1 MYENSSV
8 LFTDVYTLLYN
19 VINAQSVFSIN
30 RKSKLYVKIF
40 VVKSEGQA
48 YLKIFNLNSSSK
60 ANRNNGKWFFTKYE
74 NQVKFNI
81 YFVDLAN
88 QSDVKFSLLNIKA
101 KLDGETKVKSIIFIH
116 R

>member
-8 LFTDVYTLLYN
+8 LFIDVYTLLYN

-88 QSDVKFSLLNIKA
+88 QSDVKFFF
-101 KLDGETKVKSIIFIH
+101 VKY
-116 R
+116 